1 MPPLPPPPP
10 GAAAPDLP
18 VPCAYLSVAARA
30 QPPPTTGSPLCGGA
44 ALLGVSPDSSL
55 LPGRP
60 DSLGTRDVPANTLG
74 PALRPRKCRAAA
86 KPRPARVD
94 RIVQRRP
101 PGLARC
107 PAVPRLC
114 PWALMATLGSLLVP
128 VGTCPRDGS
137 AAPLGRGAYGAAPS
151 LTLGASAWPDLGPA
165 GGNLASWNPEGRVVT
180 LDLLLNQTWF
190 PLPAHA

>member
-1 MPPLPPPPP
+1 
-10 GAAAPDLP
+10 
-18 VPCAYLSVAARA
+18 
-30 QPPPTTGSPLCGGA
+30 
-44 ALLGVSPDSSL
+44 
-55 LPGRP
+55 
-60 DSLGTRDVPANTLG
+60 
-74 PALRPRKCRAAA
+74 
-86 KPRPARVD
+86 
-94 RIVQRRP
+94 
-101 PGLARC
+101 
-107 PAVPRLC
+107 
-114 PWALMATLGSLLVP
+114 MATLGSLLVP